1 MPEWTPPDGLV
12 NAMNGGQQNSVE
24 VGSLTDMRN
33 HANGYDQ
40 TLSGR
45 VSDFTKSLVGRGTS
59 YRAPEGMAEG
69 MTTFNALQGYL
80 TEAAAEQRAFEQ
92 ASAREAMTF
101 EAEQA
106 ELNRS
111 FQQTSAREAMAFE
124 ADQAALSRDWQEQM
138 SNTAY
143 QRAVADLKAAG
154 LNPALAYQQGGAA
167 TTSGATASGQ
177 AASGSAA
184 AGHRASGTKADVAT
198 EALVDIVKA
207 YINQSTSV
215 VTSALGMFRFSI

>member
-1 MPEWTPPDGLV
+1 MPEWTPPLGLQQ
-12 NAMNGGQQNSVE
+12 AMAESNGQQFNPPSAPNLSTHYLNGRPRYEDANMQSILEVMAANRPVSGNAEAYQVFGSV
-24 VGSLTDMRN
+24 
-33 HANGYDQ
+33 Q
-40 TLSGR
+40 
-45 VSDFTKSLVGRGTS
+45 
-59 YRAPEGMAEG
+59 P
-69 MTTFNALQGYL
+69 YL
-80 TEAAAEQRAFEQ
+80 EEAAQAQRDFEQ

-101 EAEQA
+101 EAAQA

-111 FQQTSAREAMAFE
+111 FQQSSAREAMAFE
-124 ADQAALSRDWQEQM
+124 ASQAAESRAWQEQM

-143 QRAVADLKAAG
+143 QRAVADLKEAG

-167 TTSGATASGQ
+167 TTSGATASGH
-177 AASGSAA
+177 AASGSSA

-215 VTSALGMFRFSI
+215 VSSALGMFKFAI

>member
-1 MPEWTPPDGLV
+1 MPEWTPPMGLQKAMAES
-12 NAMNGGQQNSVE
+12 NGQQFTPPSPPDLSTHYMNGHPRYQ
-24 VGSLTDMRN
+24 D
-33 HANGYDQ
+33 ANIQSILEFAAANRSFSGNAEAYQ
-40 TLSGR
+40 TFGF
-45 VSDFTKSLVGRGTS
+45 VQ
-59 YRAPEGMAEG
+59 P
-69 MTTFNALQGYL
+69 YL
-80 TEAAAEQRAFEQ
+80 EEAAQAQRDFEQ
-92 ASAREAMTF
+92 ASAREAMQF

-111 FQQTSAREAMAFE
+111 FQQSSAREAMQFE
-124 ADQAALSRDWQEQM
+124 ATQAAESRAWQEQM

-143 QRAVADLKAAG
+143 QRAVADLKEAG

-177 AASGSAA
+177 AASGSSA
-184 AGHRASGTKADVAT
+184 AGHRATGTKADVAT

-215 VTSALGMFRFSI
+215 VSSALGMFKIAI

>member
-1 MPEWTPPDGLV
+1 MPGWTPPAGLV
-12 NAMNGGQQNSVE
+12 NAMNGGQQNPVE
-24 VGSLTDMRN
+24 VGSLSDMRN

-45 VSDFTKSLVGRGTS
+45 VSDFTESLAGLVNH
-59 YRAPEGMAEG
+59 RAPEGMAEG
-69 MTTFNALQGYL
+69 MTTFQALQGYL

-101 EAEQA
+101 EADQA

-124 ADQAALSRDWQEQM
+124 ADQASLSRDWQEQM

-143 QRAVADLKAAG
+143 QRAVSDLKAAG

-198 EALVDIVKA
+198 EALTDIVKA

-215 VTSALGMFRFSI
+215 VTSALGMFKFAI